1 MSSVNQVGVSGM
13 VSMAAASGALPQA
26 NAPGKI
32 RGAAQQFE
40 ALLLGQILHS
50 AHDADSGWLGSGG
63 DSSSGCATDF
73 AEEQLAST
81 MAQQGGL
88 GLAKMITEGLQRESS
103 TRQTP

>member
-1 MSSVNQVGVSGM
+1 MSSVNQVGVWGM
-13 VSMAAASGALPQA
+13 VSMAAASGALPRA

-32 RGAAQQFE
+32 QGAAQQFE

-50 AHDADSGWLGSGG
+50 AHDADSVWLGSG
-63 DSSSGCATDF
+63 DSSSSCATDL